1 MFAQAAY
8 YLDAC
13 GRKGQNCHICH
24 CIWELYSVT
33 LSCKYK
39 YKIFL
44 LHLEAENSLSQDIY
58 LHKYS
63 LSSTNNILHIPH
75 TIQDWSVTDVQ
86 NNTPVLD
93 SHASNREWRKHLLL
107 MITAVIRYKHETWL
121 PCINVHPND
130 ENTRPGMWWVFFAM
144 SGKLLLSKRTIQV
157 FPGTHLF
164 TNPCLQMKHDVERS
178 RKS

>member
-63 LSSTNNILHIPH
+63 LSSTNNILHIIH

-107 MITAVIRYKHETWL
+107 MITAVKG
-121 PCINVHPND
+121 IN
-130 ENTRPGMWWVFFAM
+130 
-144 SGKLLLSKRTIQV
+144 
-157 FPGTHLF
+157 
-164 TNPCLQMKHDVERS
+164 MKHDCHHNLLMFIQMTKIQDQACDECFCNEWKIAPLKKDNTSFS
-178 RKS
+178 RHTPVH